1 MNHKIIK
8 NFLDKSDFLNLKNFL
23 LGEETPWYYR
33 DACVNTE
40 DCPYFTHNFFN
51 NDRIFSSAFDLV
63 QPLLDK
69 LNYSSII
76 QIRANLFLKESNPIP
91 QGWHTDRD
99 DKNFKNCIFYIN
111 ECNGPTVIKDTMTKV
126 YPEENKILI
135 MDGTVEH
142 AVMAQTNTKR
152 RIVGNLN
159 YHEK

>member
-76 QIRANLFLKESNPIP
+76 Q
-91 QGWHTDRD
+91 
-99 DKNFKNCIFYIN
+99 
-111 ECNGPTVIKDTMTKV
+111 MTKV

-152 RIVGNLN
+152 RIVVNLN